1 MNKRY
6 RLGEIEEAVSEMEE
20 LIGLEDDIAEIDD
33 DFQIVVSGW
42 SVYVESL
49 NLTLRQGIACVWDAE
64 EGLFMPD
71 FDVTIVYEGN
81 IETQEWL
88 YYEQDGMVVT
98 LGNWLN
104 GRLSCEQIEQ
114 LWCELII
121 PEQNKADAY
130 SGYNA
135 VSGVKR
141 CLCYTHLRRAFVEAL
156 PPDQK
161 KKERLI
167 REKPLLEAFWSWAEK
182 SAIGELPKSKLSKA
196 FHYALNN
203 REGFWNY
210 LEDGNCSI
218 SNSLAENCIRPF
230 VIGRKNWLF
239 SGSPKGAEASAGI
252 YTLFYLTLTAKA

>member
-88 YYEQDGMVVT
+88 YYEQDG
-98 LGNWLN
+98 
-104 GRLSCEQIEQ
+104 I
-114 LWCELII
+114 
-121 PEQNKADAY
+121 
-130 SGYNA
+130 
-135 VSGVKR
+135 
-141 CLCYTHLRRAFVEAL
+141 CLLYT
-156 PPDQK
+156 
-161 KKERLI
+161 
-167 REKPLLEAFWSWAEK
+167 
-182 SAIGELPKSKLSKA
+182 
-196 FHYALNN
+196 
-203 REGFWNY
+203 
-210 LEDGNCSI
+210 
-218 SNSLAENCIRPF
+218 
-230 VIGRKNWLF
+230 
-239 SGSPKGAEASAGI
+239 SPSPRD
-252 YTLFYLTLTAKA
+252 

>member
-98 LGNWLN
+98 LGK
-104 GRLSCEQIEQ
+104 EQKHPITKAVLAPMKAVKKMLVSIEIHLDASINKLDNLAMDVRMDKEKNKDDMKHNDQ
-114 LWCELII
+114 MEADRKEAA
-121 PEQNKADAY
+121 PERVEAEIVYAPVVAETHEYQYNADAFEAR
-130 SGYNA
+130 GA
-135 VSGVKR
+135 ADMKVEIGKEVSKV
-141 CLCYTHLRRAFVEAL
+141 
-156 PPDQK
+156 
-161 KKERLI
+161 
-167 REKPLLEAFWSWAEK
+167 RED
-182 SAIGELPKSKLSKA
+182 KA
-196 FHYALNN
+196 
-203 REGFWNY
+203 R
-210 LEDGNCSI
+210 
-218 SNSLAENCIRPF
+218 
-230 VIGRKNWLF
+230 
-239 SGSPKGAEASAGI
+239 
-252 YTLFYLTLTAKA
+252 

>member
-6 RLGEIEEAVSEMEE
+6 RLGEIEEAVAEMEE
-20 LIGLEDDIAEIDD
+20 LIDIEDDIAEIDD

-114 LWCELII
+114 LYDASLSSLASE
-121 PEQNKADAY
+121 EETRVADARRT
-130 SGYNA
+130 GIA
-135 VSGVKR
+135 DE
-141 CLCYTHLRRAFVEAL
+141 CYRF
-156 PPDQK
+156 
-161 KKERLI
+161 
-167 REKPLLEAFWSWAEK
+167 
-182 SAIGELPKSKLSKA
+182 
-196 FHYALNN
+196 
-203 REGFWNY
+203 
-210 LEDGNCSI
+210 
-218 SNSLAENCIRPF
+218 
-230 VIGRKNWLF
+230 
-239 SGSPKGAEASAGI
+239 ASFQ
-252 YTLFYLTLTAKA
+252 TVDN